1 MNRSSNIPFQVQQI
15 IDGMLNTKD
24 NVHIRLNYKMRL
36 NELKIIIEQAIKKYD
51 NEVLLSD
58 GIKKSKRKHLEKR
71 RISDGKDCP
80 YN

>member
-58 GIKKSKRKHLEKR
+58 GIKKSKKKA
-71 RISDGKDCP
+71 S
-80 YN
+80 

>member
-1 MNRSSNIPFQVQQI
+1 MNRSNNIPFQVQQI
-15 IDGMLNTKD
+15 IDGMLNTND

-58 GIKKSKRKHLEKR
+58 GIKKSKKKA
-71 RISDGKDCP
+71 S
-80 YN
+80 

>member
-1 MNRSSNIPFQVQQI
+1 MNRSNNIPFQVQQI

-58 GIKKSKRKHLEKR
+58 GIKKSKKKA
-71 RISDGKDCP
+71 S
-80 YN
+80 